1 MKLYLGIDL
10 GTSNS
15 AVAGIR
21 DGRVVIYKTPEG
33 TDVMPSVLYRDRRG
47 NQVVGVRAYDQ
58 ASMAPENCAQGFKRL
73 MGTAT
78 PLRFASTAQ
87 TITPEEASAEILK
100 SLVGQALLESG
111 ATEIEGAVITIP
123 AAFNQMQSEATLAA
137 ARAAGLDRIA
147 LLQEPVAAAMAAMAN
162 ARSRSGVFLVFDLG
176 GGTFDVALVQAI
188 DGSVTVLAHEGINML
203 GGRDLDRLIVDN
215 LVTPWLMKTF
225 SIPRGFQTEKRYE
238 RLVRVARRA
247 AEDAKI
253 ALSTRDSITINASDD
268 VIRLDDDRGEPIYI
282 DVPMDRSTF
291 EDLAGPKIT
300 DAIALCM
307 KVLQDNGFTHEDVE
321 RVVLI
326 GGPTKTPAIRRRV
339 QDELGI
345 AVEDISRV
353 DPMTAVA
360 VGAAIYCEGRNWED
374 EGSTAKATR
383 ASVSAS
389 GEGVKVSLDFQART
403 AGTKARLTARRTSGD
418 ENATIQ
424 VESLVGWSSG
434 KRSLAAAVTLDLE
447 LIDMGPNRF
456 RALVFD
462 GAGRPVQSASRE
474 IIIERLLASA
484 GGVPATQTIAVKV
497 LDDAGKNTLEKLVPK
512 GTELPARGKRS
523 FRAAEPLK
531 AGDTKALRLE
541 LFQLNDETIKDP
553 ELNLAV
559 GEFRISA
566 GDLPEGLSIRRGD
579 EIIIHW
585 EMGESQTVTAEI
597 EIPAV
602 SQRFDGRNFYDY
614 QAGTQSFAG
623 TEGGALVQQFLD
635 NAGLDIERA
644 EVAIPASVAAPLGV
658 LRAQLE
664 EQQSRAANTADPDER
679 RSVVEEVR
687 LVRQR
692 IAAAAAH
699 PDARAAMLRRSLDD
713 EVRWYD
719 KDVRPEASIADNERI
734 DTLVRNARRHID
746 GGDKASLD
754 LADRTISEVAGLYWR
769 VGLGLPSFCAALWRN
784 AREDRHLAKDR
795 STFERIVTRGDRA
808 LAAGDIA
815 GVRAAFFELTDNLIS
830 VGAQRHVG
838 ERAALMR
845 G

>member
-33 TDVMPSVLYRDRRG
+33 TDVMPSVIYRDRRG

-58 ASMAPENCAQGFKRL
+58 AGMAPENCAQGFKRL

-78 PLRFASTAQ
+78 PLRFASTGQ
-87 TITPEEASAEILK
+87 TITPEDASGEILK
-100 SLVGQALLESG
+100 SVIGQALVESG

-137 ARAAGLDRIA
+137 ARAAGLNRIA

-215 LVTPWLMKTF
+215 LVTPWLLRTF
-225 SIPRGFQTEKRYE
+225 SLPRGFQTEKRFE
-238 RLVRVARRA
+238 RLLRVARRA

-253 ALSTRDSITINASDD
+253 ALSTRDNITINASDE
-268 VIRLDDDRGEPIYI
+268 VIRLEDDRSEPIYI

-291 EDLAGPKIT
+291 EDLAGPKIAE
-300 DAIALCM
+300 AIALCR

-326 GGPTKTPAIRRRV
+326 GGPTKTPVIRRRV

-345 AVEDISRV
+345 AVEDVSRV

-360 VGAAIYCEGRNWED
+360 VGAAIYCEGRNWEEED
-374 EGSTAKATR
+374 SKAKATR

-389 GEGVKVSLDFQART
+389 GEGVTVALDFQSRT
-403 AGTKARLTARRTSGD
+403 AGSKARLTVRRTSGD
-418 ENATIQ
+418 EEATIQ

-434 KRSLAAAVTLDLE
+434 KRSLASPVTLDLE
-447 LIDMGPNRF
+447 LIDVGPNRF
-456 RALVFD
+456 RAIVFD
-462 GAGRPVQSASRE
+462 GAGRPLQSASQE
-474 IIIERLLASA
+474 ITIERLLAST

-523 FRAAEPLK
+523 FRAAEPLRG
-531 AGDTKALRLE
+531 GDSKALRLE
-541 LFQLNDETIKDP
+541 LFQMNDEAIKDP

-579 EIIIHW
+579 EITIHW
-585 EMGESQTVTAEI
+585 EMGESQTVTADV
-597 EIPAV
+597 EIPSV
-602 SQRFDGRNFYDY
+602 GQRFDRRNFYDY

-623 TEGGALVQQFLD
+623 AEGGALVKQFLD
-635 NAGLDIERA
+635 SAEQDLKRA
-644 EVAIPASVAAPLGV
+644 EVAIPASVGAPLG
-658 LRAQLE
+658 LLHNE
-664 EQQSRAANTADPDER
+664 LKEQQSTAANTADPDTR
-679 RSVVEEVR
+679 RLVVEEVR
-687 LVRQR
+687 LIRQK

-699 PDARAAMLRRSLDD
+699 PDAYGAMLRRSLDD
-713 EVRWYD
+713 EIRWYD
-719 KDVRPEASIADNERI
+719 KDVRPEASAADNDRI
-734 DTLVRNARRHID
+734 DTLVRNARRHLD

-754 LADRTISEVAGLYWR
+754 LAERTISEISGQYWR
-769 VGLGLPSFCAALWRN
+769 IGFGLPSFCAALWRN
-784 AREDRHLAKDR
+784 ARDDRHLAKDR
-795 STFERIVTRGDRA
+795 AAFDRIIAQGDRA

-815 GVRAAFFELTDNLIS
+815 GVLAAFFELMDNVIT